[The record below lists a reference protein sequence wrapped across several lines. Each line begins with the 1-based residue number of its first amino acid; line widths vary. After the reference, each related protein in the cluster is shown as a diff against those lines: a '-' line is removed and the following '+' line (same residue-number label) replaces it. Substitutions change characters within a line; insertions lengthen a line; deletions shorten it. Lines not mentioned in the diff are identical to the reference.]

1 MKASK
6 KLLILKKQLQ
16 EEIKRLSE
24 QNRKATGGGL
34 VMCQC
39 GGNIPDCQGVMIGNK
54 VNCTCCGSCAEMQ
67 GGKELR

>member
-1 MKASK
+1 MFISNLAIANLS
-6 KLLILKKQLQ
+6 LVRLV
-16 EEIKRLSE
+16 LSE